1 MLTYQYQCARYLRKR
16 CRGSSFPTMLPLAV
30 FSCVSLRFFGLQTSQ
45 VVQYIDIKQ
54 RSTWVAATGRLG
66 TRFTN
71 FLRTCRPLFRDVAVS
86 LESDSAYKVENTHVR
101 QAVMRAVSRRAIVEF
116 VSQLAF

>member
-1 MLTYQYQCARYLRKR
+1 
-16 CRGSSFPTMLPLAV
+16 
-30 FSCVSLRFFGLQTSQ
+30 
-45 VVQYIDIKQ
+45 
-54 RSTWVAATGRLG
+54 
-66 TRFTN
+66 
-71 FLRTCRPLFRDVAVS
+71 VAVS